1 MDEHVVHSI
10 IESAQDAFC
19 PSILLRSVRA
29 CEAKDNAMAGE
40 ERAKRLV
47 VKLTA
52 VVCLER
58 KDRSCKLSL
67 HEGVEGNERGE
78 NIRFSSQREHPDIV
92 GVIIKHD
99 QIVLVAR
106 VAENG
111 QRPHITV
118 KKTERRRRNSV
129 GFMKRHANMFAK
141 TA

>member
-1 MDEHVVHSI
+1 
-10 IESAQDAFC
+10 
-19 PSILLRSVRA
+19 
-29 CEAKDNAMAGE
+29 MAGE
-40 ERAKRLV
+40 ERAERLV

-52 VVCLER
+52 IVCLEC

-78 NIRFSSQREHPDIV
+78 NIRFASQREHPDIV
-92 GVIIKHD
+92 VVIVEHD

-141 TA
+141 MA